1 MRVIRSPVAQFLAAG
16 FLTALLIAA
25 GTWVL
30 SGRAANTEAT
40 TDARATT
47 EILAHSVA
55 EPTIPRGLATG
66 DPGAIDRFDRQVDRL
81 LVPDVLRIKI
91 WGADGTIVYS
101 DKNALIGTSYDLGDE
116 ERDILAHGGIEA
128 EVSDLDRPEN
138 RFERSSSGV
147 VEVYTSIESPE
158 GLPLLFEAYFSAADL
173 DARKQQV
180 FQPFYRITL
189 GGLAILL
196 GVATP
201 MLWVL
206 TRRLTRAANDRERLL
221 RTAATASDNERRRI
235 ARDLHDGVVQDLAGT
250 AFAVGAL
257 ARSETDPTHREAL
270 ERTGASLRGT
280 LRSLRSLLVEIHPP
294 DLQADGL
301 AAALADLTA
310 PASAAGTRATVE
322 VSGMGGVGDA
332 QVALVWRVAQEAVR
346 NAIRHAEA
354 SRISVVVRGT
364 GDRVVLEVSDDG
376 KGFRPD
382 TPAHPN
388 SFGLRG
394 LQSLVADSGGRLEVR
409 SLPGHG
415 TTIRL
420 EVDR

>member
-250 AFAVGAL
+250 AFALGAL
-257 ARSETDPTHREAL
+257 ARPETDPTHREAL

>member
-1 MRVIRSPVAQFLAAG
+1 VAQFLAAG

>member
-1 MRVIRSPVAQFLAAG
+1 
-16 FLTALLIAA
+16 
-25 GTWVL
+25 
-30 SGRAANTEAT
+30 
-40 TDARATT
+40 
-47 EILAHSVA
+47 
-55 EPTIPRGLATG
+55 
-66 DPGAIDRFDRQVDRL
+66 
-81 LVPDVLRIKI
+81 
-91 WGADGTIVYS
+91 
-101 DKNALIGTSYDLGDE
+101 
-116 ERDILAHGGIEA
+116 
-128 EVSDLDRPEN
+128 
-138 RFERSSSGV
+138 
-147 VEVYTSIESPE
+147 
-158 GLPLLFEAYFSAADL
+158 
-173 DARKQQV
+173 
-180 FQPFYRITL
+180 
-189 GGLAILL
+189 
-196 GVATP
+196 
-201 MLWVL
+201 
-206 TRRLTRAANDRERLL
+206 
-221 RTAATASDNERRRI
+221 
-235 ARDLHDGVVQDLAGT
+235 VVQDLAGT